1 MKRCPKY
8 NRVETDDALVYSRAD
23 GTPLVAQTNVSDEA
37 VTRTL
42 QSPNQPDTIRADIR
56 ATGPTTV
63 LPAGQKQFVRDLPA
77 SRSSRLNRSADVKHP
92 GISTLRVD
100 VMFDHLHSDP
110 RFAELLKRVGI

>member
-1 MKRCPKY
+1 MPLYAFRCSFDTVRSREQMKRCPQC

-23 GTPLVAQTNVSDEA
+23 ETPLVAQTNVSDEA

-63 LPAGQKQFVRDLPA
+63 LPAGQKQFA
-77 SRSSRLNRSADVKHP
+77 
-92 GISTLRVD
+92 T
-100 VMFDHLHSDP
+100 
-110 RFAELLKRVGI
+110 